1 MQLSERFHT
10 VARLGLAAAL
20 VALVHLGGAGSAD
33 AYPQFQFSTYSAR
46 CNMCHFSPSGG
57 GLINGFGR
65 DEAGDTISR
74 GGSGAFL
81 HGAWDP
87 PEWLSLGADLR
98 GAFIA
103 KDNWLEPQFIGIPM
117 QADVYARVAHAGFS
131 FNATAGLRAVARGL
145 PTPPGQDR
153 GVLDRLVSREHYLM
167 YETGYWYARA
177 GRFHAPYGLRTQDH
191 SQYIRRY
198 LGQHTMEETHGL
210 SGGMVKD
217 EWEFHVTAFAPA
229 PVWLL
234 SGNEALD
241 SAPVGSDGYGGV
253 FYYERR
259 NEDQTGAFGM
269 QAKVDIASEVSRY
282 WLGGLYKRFYED
294 QSIMVLSQLDLGLGA
309 FSAGV
314 DTDPQLLLSAHLGMT
329 YFLTQGIM
337 LGGYLERYDPDAL
350 LPGTARDS
358 ASVTVQYFPYAH
370 VELQLLGRLEFQGEE
385 YGSPA
390 PMGLLMFHYYL

>member
-1 MQLSERFHT
+1 MQLSKRFHT
-10 VARLGLAAAL
+10 VARLGLIAAL
-20 VALVHLGGAGSAD
+20 AGLVHLGGADTAS

-46 CNMCHFSPSGG
+46 CNLCHFSPAGG

-74 GGSGAFL
+74 GGNGAFL
-81 HGAWDP
+81 HGLWQP
-87 PEWLSLGADLR
+87 PDWLALGVDLR

-103 KDNWLEPQFIGIPM
+103 KDNWLEPQYIGIPM
-117 QADVYARVAHAGFS
+117 QMDLYARVAHAGFS
-131 FNATAGLRAVARGL
+131 ANATLGVRPIARGL
-145 PTPPGQDR
+145 PTPAGEER
-153 GVLDRLVSREHYLM
+153 GFLDRFISREHYLM
-167 YETGYWYARA
+167 YESGYWYARA

-198 LGQHTMEETHGL
+198 MGTHTLEEKYGL

-217 EWEFHVTAFAPA
+217 EWELHVTAYAPA
-229 PVWLL
+229 PVWLV
-234 SGNEALD
+234 SGNPDLEN
-241 SAPVGSDGYGGV
+241 APVGSDGYGGV

-259 NEDQTGAFGM
+259 NEDQTGSFGV
-269 QAKVDIASEVSRY
+269 QAKADVASEVSRY
-282 WLGGLYKRFYED
+282 WLGGVYKRFYED
-294 QSIMVLSQLDLGLGA
+294 QQLMVLSQLDLGMDMFGA
-309 FSAGV
+309 DIEA
-314 DTDPQLLLSAHLGMT
+314 DPNLLLSAHLGMT

-350 LPGTARDS
+350 LQGTERDS

-370 VELQLLGRLEFQGEE
+370 IELMLLGRLEFQGED
-385 YGSPA
+385 YGAPA